1 MRLRRS
7 PRAQRGYSII
17 EIVTAVAVLA
27 LLLGFAIPS
36 FEQFMM
42 NFRTTSQTNDLLADF
57 AVARYEATKLGRNVT
72 VAANGGD
79 WNTGWQVNSDLNGNG
94 TIAAEEI
101 LRQRGD
107 LVDGFAVAA
116 SDSGGTAITQIVFG
130 PTGAMT
136 APAAVAEF
144 AICRPDNDT
153 AKARGVRVQQT
164 GRAESKKGLSG
175 FTVSCP

>member
-1 MRLRRS
+1 MRLRRV

-42 NFRTTSQTNDLLADF
+42 NFRTTAQTNDLLADI
-57 AVARYEATKLGRNVT
+57 AVARFEATKLGRNVT

-79 WNTGWQVNSDLNGNG
+79 WSTGWQVNADLNGNG
-94 TIAAEEI
+94 TIAADEI
-101 LRQRGD
+101 LRRRAELD
-107 LVDGFAVAA
+107 DGFAVAA
-116 SDSGGTAITQIVFG
+116 ASGGAAITQIIFA

-136 APAAVAEF
+136 TPTAMAEF
-144 AICRPDNDT
+144 AMCRPDNDG
-153 AKARGVRVQQT
+153 AKARGIRVQPT

-175 FTVSCP
+175 FTVTCP